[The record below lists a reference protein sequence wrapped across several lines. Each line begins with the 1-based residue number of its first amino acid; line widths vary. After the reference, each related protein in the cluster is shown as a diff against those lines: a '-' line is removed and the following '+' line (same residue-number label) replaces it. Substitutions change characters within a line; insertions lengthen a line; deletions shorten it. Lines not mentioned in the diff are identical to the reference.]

1 MRKLILFAA
10 TGGGVGY
17 SPIAPGTAGSVIG
30 LGIYAAL
37 TPLPTGLFLS
47 AVAAIAVS
55 AVWAA
60 GRAEQILGGKDDGR
74 IVIDEVA
81 GMLVSLALLPPRVDV
96 AIAGFVLF
104 RLFDVWKPPPA
115 RQLERLGGGL
125 GIVMDDLAAGLYAN
139 LAGQLI
145 WRVGLPEGLL

>member
-104 RLFDVWKPPPA
+104 RLFDVWKPLPVFTP
-115 RQLERLGGGL
+115 
-125 GIVMDDLAAGLYAN
+125 
-139 LAGQLI
+139 I
-145 WRVGLPEGLL
+145 WRGS